1 MCKSFQI
8 SGKKKIS
15 NKHVEMR
22 RISAITDT
30 DITKGKAT

>member
-8 SGKKKIS
+8 SGEKEIS
-15 NKHVEMR
+15 NKQVEMR

-30 DITKGKAT
+30 DITEGKAT